1 MGGPATRRRV
11 VSSRPPSFPS
21 FRPPM
26 LRLAA
31 VAVLLFASSAHA
43 QDVVSPEAVVTASR
57 LPEDARR
64 TGRHVTVISAAD
76 IARSPAR
83 SLDELLRAE
92 AGVAVVARGG
102 AGTQSD
108 VTLRGATFNGV
119 LFLVD
124 GARFNDPMTGHF
136 LSDFPVPLAEIARVE
151 VLRGPAAAV
160 WGPDALGG
168 VVHVVT
174 HTGAWAGGT
183 AAAAIGGLTAGG
195 QSTFHGDAAARRATP
210 RGALSAA
217 LDVFTTDGQPV
228 RSAAGVPVAGRDGD
242 VRTDA
247 RRAAATAAGAATWGA
262 LRVSGRVAGDAR
274 AFGAFQFYTP
284 FPSDTAR
291 EATETLWAQARIV
304 PAAAGRTA
312 WSVGVAARQHRDRY
326 TFNPAATTSDH
337 TSRRATLTAEAS
349 RAVSGALTLGAG
361 ASAELRGITS
371 NTLGTHADPSGG
383 VFGTARYAPLPA
395 LTLTLAGR
403 LDADA
408 TFGVQAT
415 PSVSAAFAAAPTL
428 TLRASAGRAVRA
440 PDYVERFLNTLAP
453 RPNGNLGNPALR
465 AERARSAEAGADYAP
480 LGGVTLRATAFWR
493 QTDDLIDYARLAPTD
508 PYFLAQN
515 VLRATAAGVEA
526 EARLARRL
534 GPDARLSANLAYTYT
549 HIALDG
555 IVPGAQYK
563 YALSHAP
570 SLVQGRAGLDVRG
583 ARLAVEGQ
591 WRDRYTLPS
600 YLMLDARLAADVPG
614 VRAVEAFVSVRN
626 LTGTD
631 AAEIF
636 GAPLP
641 GRTVLGGV
649 RARIG
654 G

>member
-1 MGGPATRRRV
+1 
-11 VSSRPPSFPS
+11 
-21 FRPPM
+21 M

-31 VAVLLFASSAHA
+31 VAVLLLASSVRA

-57 LPEDARR
+57 IPEDARR
-64 TGRHVTVISAAD
+64 TGRHVTVITAAD

-174 HTGAWAGGT
+174 HTGAWAGRAET
-183 AAAAIGGLTAGG
+183 AALLGVAGG
-195 QSTFHGDAAARRATP
+195 EQATLHGDAAGRRFTPRRAV
-210 RGALSAA
+210 SAA
-217 LDVFTTDGQPV
+217 LDVFTTGGRTV
-228 RSAAGVPVAGRDGD
+228 RAASGVPVAGRDGD
-242 VRTDA
+242 VRTDG
-247 RRAAATAAGAATWGA
+247 RRAAATVAGAGRLGA
-262 LRVSGRVAGDAR
+262 LRVSARLAGDAR

-291 EATETLWAQARIV
+291 EATETLWAQARLT

-326 TFNPAATTSDH
+326 TFNPAAVTSDH

-349 RAVSGALTLGAG
+349 RAVSDVLTLGAG

-383 VFGTARYAPLPA
+383 VFGTARYAPTAA
-395 LTLTLAGR
+395 LTVSLSGR
-403 LDADA
+403 VDADG
-408 TFGVQAT
+408 TFGIQAT
-415 PSVSAAFAAAPTL
+415 PSVSAALAAAPAL

-465 AERARSAEAGADYAP
+465 AERALNAEAGADIDAAR
-480 LGGVTLRATAFWR
+480 GVTLRATAFWR

-508 PYFLAQN
+508 TFFLAQN
-515 VLRATAAGVEA
+515 VLQATAAGVEA
-526 EARLARRL
+526 EARLARQL
-534 GPDARLSANLAYTYT
+534 GPEMRLAASLSYTYT

-555 IVPGAQYK
+555 LVPGAVYK
-563 YALSHAP
+563 YALAHAP